1 MFELFQYEFMR
12 NAFIAGILIS
22 LIIPCIGVVV
32 VLKRLSMMG
41 DTLSHISLA
50 GVAAGLVT
58 GINPVIGAVT
68 FSILAAFGIE
78 KIRKSF
84 SQYTEVSLAVMM
96 AAGIGTAGI
105 LSGFVKNSSSFT
117 SFLFGSIVA
126 VSKFELV
133 IVVVLSVIVL
143 LTFILLYR
151 ELFYATFDEE
161 SAKLAG
167 IRVNKINFI
176 FMLLTAATV
185 SISSRTV
192 GALVVSSLMVVPV
205 ATAIQV
211 AKSYKQTVIYS
222 IIFALLSTISGLS
235 ISFYADFKPGATIV
249 FVGVILLLLVILV
262 KKIIYT
268 ASRSRVSC

>member
-12 NAFIAGILIS
+12 NAFIVGILIS

-32 VLKRLSMMG
+32 VLKRLSMIG

-58 GINPVIGAVT
+58 GINPVAGAVT

-78 KIRKSF
+78 KIRKLF

-96 AAGIGTAGI
+96 AAGVGIAGI
-105 LSGFVKNSSSFT
+105 LSGFIKNSSSFT

-133 IVVVLSVIVL
+133 IVLFLSIIVL
-143 LTFILLYR
+143 LTFILLFR
-151 ELFYATFDEE
+151 ELFYITFDEE

-167 IRVNKINFI
+167 IRVNEINFI
-176 FMLLTAATV
+176 FMLLTAATI
-185 SISSRTV
+185 SISARTV
-192 GALVVSSLMVVPV
+192 GALVISSLMVVPV
-205 ATAIQV
+205 ATAIQI
-211 AKSYKQTVIYS
+211 ARSYKQTVLYS
-222 IIFALLSTISGLS
+222 IIFALISTISGLY

-249 FVGVILLLLVILV
+249 LVGVILLLIVMLI

-268 ASRSRVSC
+268 ISR